1 MKETGTNGAAPVI
14 GITMAFDDGTHEE
27 SLRPGVAIHQV
38 SAAYAWAVEHAGAAP
53 VLLPLTASEEVA
65 RAYVRMVD
73 GIMFSGGGGAVRR
86 RHLDRAVLPD
96 LRALAPRRYRFEAM
110 LLRLALEEDVPVLGI
125 CRGHQMIVRVLGG
138 TIYSRID
145 RHVPEA
151 LNHYAG
157 QPPLGR
163 AVVHSIAVEPG
174 TMLHDILGK
183 RTVGVNSLH
192 RQAAKRVPAPLI
204 VSARAPDGVIEAVES
219 TAHRFVVG
227 IQSHPELIASTV
239 PAWRRLFE
247 AFVAAARERRR
258 AAGERVPGRDAEA
271 GELRSG
277 AQERALRPGT

>member
-1 MKETGTNGAAPVI
+1 
-14 GITMAFDDGTHEE
+14 
-27 SLRPGVAIHQV
+27 
-38 SAAYAWAVEHAGAAP
+38 

-125 CRGHQMIVRVLGG
+125 CRGQQMIVRGLGG
-138 TIYSRID
+138 SICPRIAG
-145 RHVPEA
+145 HVPEA
-151 LNHYAG
+151 LNRYG
-157 QPPLGR
+157 GRPLVGR
-163 AVVHSIAVEPG
+163 AVVHAMAVEPG

-204 VSARAPDGVIEAVES
+204 VSARAPDGVIE
-219 TAHRFVVG
+219 
-227 IQSHPELIASTV
+227 
-239 PAWRRLFE
+239 
-247 AFVAAARERRR
+247 
-258 AAGERVPGRDAEA
+258 
-271 GELRSG
+271 
-277 AQERALRPGT
+277 